1 MSKPRAAARRG
12 GADEVITVDAH
23 ELRALIQRI
32 KAVDDRKLR
41 ASMRKALKAAADL
54 AVDGVRE
61 TVTDGV
67 PSKTGKVTYTRKRYV
82 SKKGKVRF
90 RKVVKDVGTRDGGR
104 SRSTGLRADIAKATK
119 ASLLAGSDKGGGSV
133 KIVAADSRLAARHKG
148 MAKGYNASTFRH
160 PVFADAVNGDRDS
173 RTRGFRALD
182 ASRRASGRGPLKSW
196 TWAYQRGQGN
206 YFGRGVYG
214 KRRDMLAR
222 LQEAMDDVAR
232 QITG

>member
-32 KAVDDRKLR
+32 KTVDDRKMR

-67 PSKTGKVTYTRKRYV
+67 PSKTGKVSYTRKRYV

-90 RKVVKDVGTRDGGR
+90 RKVVKDVGTREGGR
-104 SRSTGLRADIAKATK
+104 VRSSGLRADIAKATK

-148 MAKGYNASTFRH
+148 MAKGYNAATFRH
-160 PVFADAVNGDRDS
+160 PVFADQSVTRDKW
-173 RTRGFRALD
+173 A
-182 ASRRASGRGPLKSW
+182 
-196 TWAYQRGQGN
+196 WAYQRGQGN

-214 KRRDMLAR
+214 KRREMLAR

>member
-1 MSKPRAAARRG
+1 MVGKRAAGRG

-32 KAVDDRKLR
+32 KTVDDRKLR
-41 ASMRKALKAAADL
+41 ASMRKALKESADL
-54 AVDGVRE
+54 AVEGVRRE
-61 TVTDGV
+61 VLSGI
-67 PSKTGKVTYTRKRYV
+67 PARMKPGP
-82 SKKGKVRF
+82 
-90 RKVVKDVGTRDGGR
+90 R
-104 SRSTGLRADIAKATK
+104 SRSTGLRADIAKATR

-148 MAKGYNASTFRH
+148 MAKGYNAATFRH
-160 PVFADAVNGDRDS
+160 PVFADQSVTRDKW
-173 RTRGFRALD
+173 A
-182 ASRRASGRGPLKSW
+182 
-196 TWAYQRGQGN
+196 WAYQRGQGN

-214 KRRDMLAR
+214 KRREMLAR

>member
-1 MSKPRAAARRG
+1 MAGKRAAGRG

-32 KAVDDRKLR
+32 KTVDDRKLR
-41 ASMRKALKAAADL
+41 GSMRKALRESADL
-54 AVDGVRE
+54 AVEGVRRE
-61 TVTDGV
+61 VLSGI
-67 PSKTGKVTYTRKRYV
+67 PARMRPGP
-82 SKKGKVRF
+82 
-90 RKVVKDVGTRDGGR
+90 R
-104 SRSTGLRADIAKATK
+104 SRSTGLRADIAKATR
-119 ASLLAGSDKGGGSV
+119 ASLLAGSDKGGGTV
-133 KIVAADSRLAARHKG
+133 KIVTADSRLAARHKG
-148 MAKGYNASTFRH
+148 MAKAYNSRTFRH

-196 TWAYQRGQGN
+196 TWVEQRGQAN

-214 KRRDMLAR
+214 KRRQMLAR